1 VLEWPLR
8 APAGRCHEPLG
19 HGLAVR
25 SGRDR
30 TSVCVVERL
39 AGSALSY
46 DHYQRRSQHASWSRH
61 PGALAGPSG
70 VGSGL
75 GGTSGAATASGGCAA
90 IRRQRLTDE
99 TGSPAEPSGFELLVP
114 PSFSQ
119 LATQAERRSQSAR
132 RESTSLLE
140 GGLGVRIRLAPAR
153 SLRTDSPRAHPCLS
167 NPTSVSKGR
176 HPLFVIVSS
185 SSCPTAGSRHSI
197 CRSSIFEIGNS
208 RSRAGCLK
216 SSRHR

>member
-1 VLEWPLR
+1 VVETGHLFASQNASRVRHLHMTTTSAAVSTRPGRVTLGRWQVLR
-8 APAGRCHEPLG
+8 A
-19 HGLAVR
+19 
-25 SGRDR
+25 
-30 TSVCVVERL
+30 
-39 AGSALSY
+39 SA
-46 DHYQRRSQHASWSRH
+46 RVWAA
-61 PGALAGPSG
+61 PP
-70 VGSGL
+70 
-75 GGTSGAATASGGCAA
+75 GAATASGGCAA